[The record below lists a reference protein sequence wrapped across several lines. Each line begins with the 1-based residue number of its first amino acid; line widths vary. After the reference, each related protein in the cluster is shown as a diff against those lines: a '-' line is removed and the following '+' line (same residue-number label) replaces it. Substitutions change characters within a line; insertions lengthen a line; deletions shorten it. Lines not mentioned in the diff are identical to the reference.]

1 MLLCTG
7 SVWWPPGTTGMSG
20 LTREAR
26 EAPGPPWVPRKQS
39 GFILVPGALQG
50 MEPRYPPSAGNSLY
64 MGRVVPR
71 GGGQGA
77 AKGSLGVRHSSPALS
92 LG

>member
-1 MLLCTG
+1 MLAALYG
-7 SVWWPPGTTGMSG
+7 LRVVASWDHRHEWPDHRG
-20 LTREAR
+20 
-26 EAPGPPWVPRKQS
+26 PWVPRKQS

-50 MEPRYPPSAGNSLY
+50 MEPRYPPNAGNSLY
-64 MGRVVPR
+64 MGRVAPR

-77 AKGSLGVRHSSPALS
+77 AKGSLGVHHSSPALS